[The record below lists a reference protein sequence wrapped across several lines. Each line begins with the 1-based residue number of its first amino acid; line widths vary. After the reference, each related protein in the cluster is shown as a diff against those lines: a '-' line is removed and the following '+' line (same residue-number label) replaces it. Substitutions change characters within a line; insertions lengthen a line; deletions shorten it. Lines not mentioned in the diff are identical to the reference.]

1 MNTEIKSNDKQSSTM
16 NYLSKK
22 AGELYGKVIKF
33 EDKLF
38 AGETEGITLKA
49 VGCLARGIGLVS
61 ATTVKY
67 VKAPFGKKKEI
78 EEILGTEEPEKA
90 APAAE
95 ADAPEE
101 AHVEEAAA
109 PEEEAAAPEE
119 EAVAPKEE
127 VVAPKEEVEEEEE
140 AEEEAPAEYTLE
152 ELQEKTKAQLLE
164 IVEELGVPDVAAWRP
179 KNEIIDQII
188 EFQEE
193 EE

>member
-101 AHVEEAAA
+101 APVEEAAA
-109 PEEEAAAPEE
+109 PEEEVAAPEE
-119 EAVAPKEE
+119 EVAAPEEEVAAPKEE
-127 VVAPKEEVEEEEE
+127 VAAPKEK
-140 AEEEAPAEYTLE
+140 AEEEVLAEYTLE
-152 ELQEKTKAQLLE
+152 ELQEKTKAQLIE
-164 IVEELGVPDVAAWRP
+164 IVEELGVPDVATWRP
-179 KNEIIDQII
+179 KNEIIDRII

-193 EE
+193 E

>member
-95 ADAPEE
+95 ADTPEE
-101 AHVEEAAA
+101 APVEEAAA
-109 PEEEAAAPEE
+109 PEEEAEE
-119 EAVAPKEE
+119 EVL
-127 VVAPKEEVEEEEE
+127 
-140 AEEEAPAEYTLE
+140 AEYTLE
-152 ELQEKTKAQLLE
+152 ELQEKTKAQLIE
-164 IVEELGVPDVAAWRP
+164 IVEELGVPDVATWRP
-179 KNEIIDQII
+179 KNDIIDQII

-193 EE
+193 EELN

>member
-61 ATTVKY
+61 GATVKY

-109 PEEEAAAPEE
+109 PKE
-119 EAVAPKEE
+119 EAVAPKE
-127 VVAPKEEVEEEEE
+127 K
-140 AEEEAPAEYTLE
+140 AEEEALAEYTLE

-193 EE
+193 EEEE

>member
-1 MNTEIKSNDKQSSTM
+1 MHTEIKSNDKQSSTM

-101 AHVEEAAA
+101 APVDEAAA
-109 PEEEAAAPEE
+109 P
-119 EAVAPKEE
+119 
-127 VVAPKEEVEEEEE
+127 EEE

-152 ELQEKTKAQLLE
+152 ELQEKTKAQLIE
-164 IVEELGVPDVAAWRP
+164 IVEELGVPDVATWRP
-179 KNEIIDQII
+179 KNDIIDQII

-193 EE
+193 E

>member
-1 MNTEIKSNDKQSSTM
+1 MNAEIKSNDKQSSTM
-16 NYLSKK
+16 NHLSKK

-61 ATTVKY
+61 GATVKY
-67 VKAPFGKKKEI
+67 VKKASFGKKKEI

-95 ADAPEE
+95 ADTPEE
-101 AHVEEAAA
+101 ASVEEAAA
-109 PEEEAAAPEE
+109 PP
-119 EAVAPKEE
+119 
-127 VVAPKEEVEEEEE
+127 EEE
-140 AEEEAPAEYTLE
+140 AEEKASAEEEALAEYTYE

-179 KNEIIDQII
+179 KNEIIDRII

-193 EE
+193 E

>member
-1 MNTEIKSNDKQSSTM
+1 MNAEIKSNDKQSSTM

-61 ATTVKY
+61 GATVKY
-67 VKAPFGKKKEI
+67 VKKVPFGKKKEI

-109 PEEEAAAPEE
+109 PKEEAAAPKEK
-119 EAVAPKEE
+119 AAAPKEKAA
-127 VVAPKEEVEEEEE
+127 APKEKAKEE
-140 AEEEAPAEYTLE
+140 ALAEYTLE

>member
-1 MNTEIKSNDKQSSTM
+1 MNAEIKSNDKQSSTM

-61 ATTVKY
+61 GATVKY
-67 VKAPFGKKKEI
+67 VKKVPFGKKKEI

-109 PEEEAAAPEE
+109 PKE

-127 VVAPKEEVEEEEE
+127 AVAPKEK
-140 AEEEAPAEYTLE
+140 AEEEALAEYTLE

>member
-1 MNTEIKSNDKQSSTM
+1 MNTENKSNDKQSSTM

-22 AGELYGKVIKF
+22 AGEFYGKVIKF

-61 ATTVKY
+61 GTTAKY
-67 VKAPFGKKKEI
+67 VKKAPFVKKKEI

-90 APAAE
+90 TPAAE

-101 AHVEEAAA
+101 APVEEAAA
-109 PEEEAAAPEE
+109 PEEEAEE
-119 EAVAPKEE
+119 EAL
-127 VVAPKEEVEEEEE
+127 
-140 AEEEAPAEYTLE
+140 AEYTFE
-152 ELQEKTKAQLLE
+152 ELQEKTKAQLIE

-179 KNEIIDQII
+179 KNEIIDRII

-193 EE
+193 EELD

>member
-1 MNTEIKSNDKQSSTM
+1 MNAEIKSNDKQSSTM

-61 ATTVKY
+61 GATVKY
-67 VKAPFGKKKEI
+67 VKKVPFGKKKEI

-101 AHVEEAAA
+101 APAEK
-109 PEEEAAAPEE
+109 
-119 EAVAPKEE
+119 AVAP
-127 VVAPKEEVEEEEE
+127 EEE
-140 AEEEAPAEYTLE
+140 AEEEEALAEEAAQAEYTHE
-152 ELQEKTKAQLLE
+152 ELQEKTKAQLIE
-164 IVEELGVPDVAAWRP
+164 IVEELGVPDVATWRP
-179 KNEIIDQII
+179 KNEIIDRII

-193 EE
+193 E

>member
-1 MNTEIKSNDKQSSTM
+1 MNAEIKSNDKQSSTM

-101 AHVEEAAA
+101 APVEEAAA
-109 PEEEAAAPEE
+109 PEEEVAAPEE
-119 EAVAPKEE
+119 EVAAPEEEVAAPKE
-127 VVAPKEEVEEEEE
+127 K
-140 AEEEAPAEYTLE
+140 AEEEVLAEYTLE
-152 ELQEKTKAQLLE
+152 ELQEKTKAQLIE
-164 IVEELGVPDVAAWRP
+164 IVEELGVPDVATWRP
-179 KNEIIDQII
+179 KNDIIDQII

>member
-1 MNTEIKSNDKQSSTM
+1 MNAEIKSNDKQSSTM

-61 ATTVKY
+61 GATVKY
-67 VKAPFGKKKEI
+67 VKKAPFGKKKEI

-109 PEEEAAAPEE
+109 PKEKAAAP
-119 EAVAPKEE
+119 KE
-127 VVAPKEEVEEEEE
+127 K
-140 AEEEAPAEYTLE
+140 AEEEALAEYTLE